1 MARRLGAAPR
11 GSIQQWRRLRTATV
25 SMLLMTPTSYS
36 FLEHLFM
43 TISSHL
49 ILQRFTY
56 SNSSYCNRNVA
67 NTGHRIFSRKRILG
81 PPQGKNVVVI
91 LEIIY
96 VATKASLYLVL
107 F

>member
-43 TISSHL
+43 TIISH
-49 ILQRFTY
+49 F
-56 SNSSYCNRNVA
+56 NVLLTPIHPIA
-67 NTGHRIFSRKRILG
+67 I
-81 PPQGKNVVVI
+81 
-91 LEIIY
+91 EM
-96 VATKASLYLVL
+96 
-107 F
+107 